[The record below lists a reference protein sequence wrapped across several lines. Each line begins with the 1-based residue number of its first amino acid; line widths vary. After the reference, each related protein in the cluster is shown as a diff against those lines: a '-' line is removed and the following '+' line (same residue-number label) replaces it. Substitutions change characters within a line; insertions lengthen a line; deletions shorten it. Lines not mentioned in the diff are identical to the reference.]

1 MTLVCARPYNRSV
14 PLYEYECQA
23 CHFRFEKLQRLS
35 DPPPKKCPECGGK
48 IVQMMSTSSVQFK
61 GSGWYVSD
69 YQRKGSGGDST
80 GEKKAESK
88 GEKAESKPETK
99 GETKTETKSEVKTE
113 SKSETKTKSET
124 KHDSKGAKEKK

>member
-35 DPPPKKCPECGGK
+35 DPPPPKCRECGGK
-48 IVQMMSTSSVQFK
+48 IAQMMSTSSVQFK
-61 GSGWYVSD
+61 GSGWYVTD
-69 YQRKGSGGDST
+69 YQRKGSGGDSK

-88 GEKAESKPETK
+88 AETKSETK
-99 GETKTETKSEVKTE
+99 GETKTKTETKS
-113 SKSETKTKSET
+113 
-124 KHDSKGAKEKK
+124 DSKGAKEKK

>member
-1 MTLVCARPYNRSV
+1 M

-48 IVQMMSTSSVQFK
+48 VVQMMSTSSVQFK
-61 GSGWYVSD
+61 GSGWYVTD
-69 YQRKGSGGDST
+69 YQRKGSGGDRT

-88 GEKAESKPETK
+88 PEAKSETK
-99 GETKTETKSEVKTE
+99 GETKTE
-113 SKSETKTKSET
+113 SKSETRTKTETKS
-124 KHDSKGAKEKK
+124 DSKAAKEKK

>member
-1 MTLVCARPYNRSV
+1 V

-69 YQRKGSGGDST
+69 YQRKGLGGDGA
-80 GEKKAESK
+80 GEK
-88 GEKAESKPETK
+88 KAESKPETK
-99 GETKTETKSEVKTE
+99 SETKGETKTE
-113 SKSETKTKSET
+113 SKSETKTKTET
-124 KHDSKGAKEKK
+124 KSDSKGTKEKK

>member
-1 MTLVCARPYNRSV
+1 M

-48 IVQMMSTSSVQFK
+48 VVQMMSTSSVQFK

-69 YQRKGSGGDST
+69 YQRKGSGGDSA

-88 GEKAESKPETK
+88 PETKAEGKTETK
-99 GETKTETKSEVKTE
+99 GETKTETKSE
-113 SKSETKTKSET
+113 TKTKTEPKS
-124 KHDSKGAKEKK
+124 DSKGTKEKK